1 MVAHNRKNKIKQ
13 NNGLNLLFHSFPKLN
28 LRCKDRKHIQFASHI
43 HQTVTSNKMN
53 PLSVYIHVQNNY
65 PHLLKTTRKLDEQT
79 NQWTR
84 LQIQNNIYTTNR
96 VLVKQNASPA
106 ESTAQVKHC
115 IHRQCSWFFYNSTDY
130 WRIKVVHSISVH
142 KRYNIFSKFW

>member
-53 PLSVYIHVQNNY
+53 PLSVYIHVQNIHIY
-65 PHLLKTTRKLDEQT
+65 LKQENLMNKQISELDYKSKT
-79 NQWTR
+79 
-84 LQIQNNIYTTNR
+84 
-96 VLVKQNASPA
+96 
-106 ESTAQVKHC
+106 
-115 IHRQCSWFFYNSTDY
+115 
-130 WRIKVVHSISVH
+130 
-142 KRYNIFSKFW
+142 IFTQPIVFW